1 MLYHLA
7 IKLNSNLITCDIFN
21 FFFAKNTKK
30 ILIKKLKHLEKI
42 YM

>member
-1 MLYHLA
+1 MLYRLI
-7 IKLNSNLITCDIFN
+7 IKLSSNLIACDIFI
-21 FFFAKNTKK
+21 FFFAKNIKK